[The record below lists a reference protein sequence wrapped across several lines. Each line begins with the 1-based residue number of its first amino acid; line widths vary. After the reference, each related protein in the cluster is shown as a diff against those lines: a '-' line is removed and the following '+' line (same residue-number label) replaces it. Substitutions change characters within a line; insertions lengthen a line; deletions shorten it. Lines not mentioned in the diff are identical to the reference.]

1 MRGAPGGV
9 RSPARCRGWAARHQP
24 FCGQSRGRRGGGA
37 THGYAEGPEPCEA
50 GWAGCCAVPC
60 AWPEDGGEPV
70 CSCAWNW
77 ASCSGL
83 ASVLS
88 SVFSCSSCEFF
99 SISSLICSFRTST
112 SSRTAYIRW
121 LFTRSCGNRR
131 AGRQGAARGR
141 GSRRTRAPRG
151 DAQAPPPP
159 PAAPPQAP
167 PPAHR
172 LQPVLGAGCRISLP
186 PAGRARPRVTSER
199 EAANE
204 RPSYL

>member
-9 RSPARCRGWAARHQP
+9 RSPARCRGWATRHQP

-131 AGRQGAARGR
+131 AGRQGRPGGAG
-141 GSRRTRAPRG
+141 
-151 DAQAPPPP
+151 
-159 PAAPPQAP
+159 PAAHVRLGGTRRPRPRPPRPRPKPRP
-167 PPAHR
+167 PR
-172 LQPVLGAGCRISLP
+172 TGCSQFWAQVAAFPSLP
-186 PAGRARPRVTSER
+186 PAVRGRG
-199 EAANE
+199 
-204 RPSYL
+204 

>member
-131 AGRQGAARGR
+131 AGRQGRPGGAG
-141 GSRRTRAPRG
+141 
-151 DAQAPPPP
+151 
-159 PAAPPQAP
+159 PAAHVRLGGTRRPRPRPPRPRPKPRP
-167 PPAHR
+167 PR
-172 LQPVLGAGCRISLP
+172 TGCSQFWAQVAAFPSLP
-186 PAGRARPRVTSER
+186 PAVRGRG
-199 EAANE
+199 
-204 RPSYL
+204 